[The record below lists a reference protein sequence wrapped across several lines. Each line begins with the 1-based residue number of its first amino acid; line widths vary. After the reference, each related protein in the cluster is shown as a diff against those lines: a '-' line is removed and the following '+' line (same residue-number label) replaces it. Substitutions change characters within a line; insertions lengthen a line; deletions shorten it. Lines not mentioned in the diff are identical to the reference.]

1 VLAAIAPAAHVAA
14 APVAAAPVA
23 AAPVAPKTVA
33 AAPTPPPARAL
44 SDSGAL
50 SDGGLSDDEF
60 TTEVHRRE
68 SAMTACY
75 SQYGLSANPAL
86 RGRVTVRISL
96 SDSGEV
102 MRATVVDRSWTAAVP
117 TEVESCIVH
126 RAFVWHFPVA
136 RRSSIHD
143 YTVIFGH

>member
-1 VLAAIAPAAHVAA
+1 MTVAVVPAPPAA
-14 APVAAAPVA
+14 
-23 AAPVAPKTVA
+23 
-33 AAPTPPPARAL
+33 RSL

-68 SAMTACY
+68 SAITACY

-102 MRATVVDRSWTAAVP
+102 MRATVVDRSWSAAVP
-117 TEVESCIVH
+117 TEVESCVVH
-126 RAFVWHFPVA
+126 RVFVWHFPVA

-143 YTVIFGH
+143 YTVVFGH